1 MVLSEAINLPFNR
14 VDLSVPIS
22 VIFLQGSRVNDACL
36 LLQLKV
42 LPPFLF
48 SVFLEPREC
57 SLDATQ
63 LVG

>member
-1 MVLSEAINLPFNR
+1 MVLSEAIDLPFDH

-57 SLDATQ
+57 CLDAIE
-63 LVG
+63 LIG